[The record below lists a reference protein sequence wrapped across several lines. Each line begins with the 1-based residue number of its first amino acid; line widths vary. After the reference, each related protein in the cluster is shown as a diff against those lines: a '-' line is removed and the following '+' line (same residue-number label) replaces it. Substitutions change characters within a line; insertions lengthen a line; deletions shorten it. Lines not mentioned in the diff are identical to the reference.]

1 MSKTKAVA
9 KVAADENED
18 VAEKGAYRIVY
29 TDGDEVYDLSFH
41 DCERRDH
48 EASRLR
54 QSGILL
60 EKVNPEE

>member
-1 MSKTKAVA
+1 MSKKKAVA
-9 KVAADENED
+9 AVAEND
-18 VAEKGAYRIVY
+18 AEKGPYRIVY
-29 TDGDEVYDLSFH
+29 SDGDEVFELTFN

-54 QSGILL
+54 QSGIVV